1 MNRKQR
7 VRKMTLVTML
17 LAMSIVFHMLEP
29 TILLPVPGVKLGLA
43 NIFGLIAHFLF
54 DVNEMLGINFMRVI
68 IASLLR
74 GIIFGTGFW
83 LSLSCVFLSSMVV
96 IFFYR
101 YSKLSLV
108 GLSMA
113 AAAFH
118 NVGQILAIIVIWSSI
133 FLIYWLPPMIWL
145 SIPTG
150 ILTGTLAKESIRRVD
165 KSKMDAVLGYSKRRD

>member
-1 MNRKQR
+1 MNTGSRI
-7 VRKMTLVTML
+7 RKMTTITML

-29 TILLPVPGVKLGLA
+29 AIPLPVPGVKLGLA
-43 NIFGLIAHFLF
+43 NIFGLIALFLF
-54 DVNEMLGINFMRVI
+54 GVKEMLGINFMRVL

-83 LSLSCVFLSSMVV
+83 LSLSGVVLSSLVV
-96 IFFYR
+96 IIFYR
-101 YSKLSLV
+101 YTKLSIV
-108 GLSMA
+108 GLSVA

-118 NVGQILAIIVIWSSI
+118 NLGQILAITVIWSSI

-150 ILTGTLAKESIRRVD
+150 ILTGTLAKEAIRRVD
-165 KSKMDAVLGYSKRRD
+165 KSKMDAVLGLSKRRI

>member
-1 MNRKQR
+1 
-7 VRKMTLVTML
+7 MTLVTML
-17 LAMSIVFHMLEP
+17 LAMSIVFHMIEP
-29 TILLPVPGVKLGLA
+29 VIPMPIPGVKLGLA
-43 NIFGLIAHFLF
+43 NIFGLIALF
-54 DVNEMLGINFMRVI
+54 MFGIKEMLGINFMRVI
-68 IASLLR
+68 VASLLR

-83 LSLSCVFLSSMVV
+83 LSLSGVFLSSMIV
-96 IFFYR
+96 IILYK

-108 GLSMA
+108 GLSVA

-118 NVGQILAIIVIWSSI
+118 NVGQILAIIIIWASV

-165 KSKMDAVLGYSKRRD
+165 KNKMDAVLGVIKRRD